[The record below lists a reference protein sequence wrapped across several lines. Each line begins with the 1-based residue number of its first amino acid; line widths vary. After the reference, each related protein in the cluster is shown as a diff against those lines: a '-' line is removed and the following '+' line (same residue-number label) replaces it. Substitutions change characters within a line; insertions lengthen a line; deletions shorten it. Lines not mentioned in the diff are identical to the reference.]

1 MLGDIDAI
9 ANVAV
14 RDLDVARKFYEGKL
28 GLTPADTQ
36 CEGVIAYRS
45 GNSRLYVYRS
55 DFAGTN
61 QATAVSWE
69 VGDRIDELARA
80 LSAHGVVFEHYEMPD
95 MTLEGDVHVAGGMRV
110 AWFKDPDGN
119 ILSLANG

>member
-1 MLGDIDAI
+1 MLGNMDAI
-9 ANVAV
+9 ANLAV
-14 RDLDVARKFYEGKL
+14 KDIDAARKFYEGKL

-45 GNSRLYVYRS
+45 GNSKLYVYRS

-61 QATAVSWE
+61 QATAVTWE
-69 VGDRIDELARA
+69 VGDRIDELVRA
-80 LSAHGVVFEHYEMPD
+80 LAENGVVFEHYEMPD
-95 MTLEGDVHVAGGMRV
+95 TKLEGDVHVAGEMRV
-110 AWFKDPDGN
+110 AWFRDPDGN

>member
-14 RDLDVARKFYEGKL
+14 RDMDVARRFYEGKL
-28 GLTPADTQ
+28 GLTPADAQ
-36 CEGVIAYRS
+36 CEGVIGYRS
-45 GNSRLYVYRS
+45 GNTKLYVYRS

-61 QATAVSWE
+61 QATAVTWE
-69 VGDRIDELARA
+69 VGDRIDELVRA
-80 LSAHGVVFEHYEMPD
+80 LAAHGVVFEHYEMPD
-95 MTLEGDVHVAGGMRV
+95 MTLEGDVHVAGKMRV
-110 AWFKDPDGN
+110 AWFRDPDGN

>member
-45 GNSRLYVYRS
+45 GNSKLYVYRS

-61 QATAVSWE
+61 QATTVSWE
-69 VGDRIDELARA
+69 VGDRIDELVRSLA
-80 LSAHGVVFEHYEMPD
+80 AHGVAFEYYEMPD
-95 MTLEGDVHVAGGMRV
+95 MTLEGDVHVAGEMRV
-110 AWFKDPDGN
+110 AWFRDPDGN

>member
-28 GLTPADTQ
+28 GLTPADAE
-36 CEGVIAYRS
+36 CEGVVAYRS
-45 GNSRLYVYRS
+45 GNTRLYVYRS

-61 QATAVSWE
+61 QATAVSWD
-69 VGDRIDELARA
+69 VGERIDEIVRA
-80 LSAHGVVFEHYEMPD
+80 LTEHGVAFEHYEMPG
-95 MTLEGDVHVAGGMRV
+95 MTLEGDVHVDGDLRV

-119 ILSLANG
+119 ILSVTNG